1 MKDFQDL
8 QARAGQVEQAICEL
22 DDEHRD
28 LLSSLQNGLNIAREK
43 LIEKKLEIDRLN
55 GENDKLRR
63 LMERLL
69 EYVESKPKKVLH
81 DKLKDLD
88 VQLNVLLRM
97 SEDETAPGISE
108 DETAPGISEDE
119 TAPGISEDETA
130 PGQVEPGHVADYSAM
145 ASQSDGAEGGGDE
158 PADIV
163 SPAPDDSLLDEPRSD
178 EPGSLHDIK
187 TRVHDLS
194 CKLTASELTKSV
206 EKTTSLFREPEP
218 HRLEPE
224 LIVQEQ
230 PDEPYSGSTSEDKV
244 VRAPVEETR
253 GFRHADHRADHR
265 DERKAFGRLIESSTY
280 TVRRAPP
287 KTHMRFDAEVEY
299 ALGVLH
305 QMIRGDRFFSVEQVR
320 GLINGKFDLDL
331 TAQHDRQL
339 AANLSKRDNVTST
352 ERRGA
357 TWKFGSAA

>member
-43 LIEKKLEIDRLN
+43 LIEKKFEIDRLT

-69 EYVESKPKKVLH
+69 AYVESKPKKILH

-97 SEDETAPGISE
+97 SEDETAPGISQG
-108 DETAPGISEDE
+108 ETAPGISEDV
-119 TAPGISEDETA
+119 TA
-130 PGQVEPGHVADYSAM
+130 PGQVEPGQVGECPAM
-145 ASQSDGAEGGGDE
+145 ASQSDDAEGGGDE

-163 SPAPDDSLLDEPRSD
+163 SPAPDDSLLDEPS
-178 EPGSLHDIK
+178 SLHDIK
-187 TRVHDLS
+187 TRVRDLS
-194 CKLTASELTKSV
+194 YKLTASELTKSV
-206 EKTTSLFREPEP
+206 EKNTNLSGEPEP
-218 HRLEPE
+218 HRAEPE

-230 PDEPYSGSTSEDKV
+230 PDEPYSGSTSENEV
-244 VRAPVEETR
+244 VRAPVEETH
-253 GFRHADHRADHR
+253 GVHHADHR

-280 TVRRAPP
+280 TVRRALP
-287 KTHMRFDAEVEY
+287 KTRMRFDAEVEY

-305 QMIRGDRFFSVEQVR
+305 QIIRGDRFFSVEEVR

-339 AANLSKRDNVTST
+339 AANLSRRDNVTST
-352 ERRGA
+352 ERRGT

>member
-69 EYVESKPKKVLH
+69 AYVESKPKKVLH

-108 DETAPGISEDE
+108 DETAPG
-119 TAPGISEDETA
+119 
-130 PGQVEPGHVADYSAM
+130 QVEPGHVADSSTM
-145 ASQSDGAEGGGDE
+145 ASQSDDAEGGGDE

-206 EKTTSLFREPEP
+206 EKTTSLFREPEH